1 MIFEQP
7 TKEEEI
13 GDTNGIPVTTE
24 ELRPEDLSN
33 IIDHVIGMQSSKM
46 SSGGKLSQS
55 TNNDVLKTF

>member
-1 MIFEQP
+1 VIFEQP

-33 IIDHVIGMQSSKM
+33 IIDHVIGMQSS
-46 SSGGKLSQS
+46 
-55 TNNDVLKTF
+55 